1 MEASEDGEVKVKR
14 VSRAARCHMRG
25 SLAHLQSEV
34 MIGAKQQAIPLIHR
48 KQLFNRLYAF
58 ALE

>member
-1 MEASEDGEVKVKR
+1 
-14 VSRAARCHMRG
+14 MRG